1 VNRTKS
7 NKHRLPHFRRRQ
19 ATVGAP
25 PGSLII
31 DPESPKPE
39 MHVIAYDKDRF
50 VDRDISEVS
59 AIKPLLEA
67 GHVVWVNVEGLGS
80 ERTLRDLASLFHLH
94 PLAME
99 DVVNVH
105 QRPKVDRY
113 GELLFITLRMHA
125 QKEVLQTEQVSLFVG
140 KKFVVTFLEDPGDC
154 FEAVRRRLRE
164 SDGLIRQRGS
174 DYLAYALLDGA
185 IDAFFPLLEEFG
197 EQLEALEDEVILKP
211 TPKAAARIHD
221 AKFNLRALRRVIW
234 PLRDAMNELAR
245 DSSSIICDETR
256 VYLRD
261 LYDHTVQII
270 DIVETYREMGSDL
283 TDLYLSSLSN
293 RMNEIMRVLT
303 VIATLFMPLSFIVGI
318 YGMNFNTESPWNMPE
333 LNWRFGYVLVWGVI
347 LVATL
352 GMLGYFYRRGWLGA
366 QTKVPWMQL
375 TEPAEEPLRRRE

>member
-1 VNRTKS
+1 VGRSKKS
-7 NKHRLPHFRRRQ
+7 SKHRLPAFRHRH
-19 ATVGAP
+19 ATLGAA

-31 DPESPKPE
+31 DPEAPKPE
-39 MHVIAYDKDRF
+39 LHLIAYDKEHF
-50 VDRDISEVS
+50 ADRDFNDVS
-59 AIKPLLEA
+59 AVKPFVAA
-67 GHVVWVNVEGLGS
+67 GQVVWINVEGLGS
-80 ERTLRDLASLFHLH
+80 EKTLRDLAALFHLH

-113 GELLFITLRMHA
+113 GEMLFITLRMHA
-125 QKEVLQTEQVSLFVG
+125 RKEVLQTEQVSMFVG
-140 KKFVVTFLEDPGDC
+140 KKFVITFLEDPGDC
-154 FEAVRRRLRE
+154 FDAIRRRLRE

-185 IDAFFPLLEEFG
+185 IDAYFPLLEEFG
-197 EQLEALEDEVILKP
+197 EHLEELEDEVVLRPMPAI
-211 TPKAAARIHD
+211 AARIHE
-221 AKFNLRALRRVIW
+221 AKYDLRALRRIVW

-303 VIATLFMPLSFIVGI
+303 VIATIFMPLSFIVGV
-318 YGMNFNTESPWNMPE
+318 YGMNFDTDSPWNMPE
-333 LNWRFGYVLVWGVI
+333 LHWKYGYEFVWFVI
-347 LVATL
+347 VAATV
-352 GMLGYFYRRGWLGA
+352 GMLYFFYRRGWLGA
-366 QTKVPWMQL
+366 QSDPTL
-375 TEPAEEPLRRRE
+375 LRRMQEEERDE